1 MKTARPGNPV
11 AAADHRHS
19 EAQEGAGEE
28 DGEERA
34 EAKVVEVDAVVD
46 EAHSATR
53 TCRAWRTTTRRAA
66 PSSA

>member
-1 MKTARPGNPV
+1 MKTARPGSPV

-34 EAKVVEVDAVVD
+34 EAEEVEVDAVVD
-46 EAHSATR
+46 EARSATR
-53 TCRAWRTTTRRAA
+53 TCRAWRTITPTARG
-66 PSSA
+66 SA